1 MIELV
6 WRKARRCEASSCV
19 EVAFGG
25 DHVLVRD
32 SKDPDSPVL
41 RFTRDEWT
49 AFVGGVKDGDFDI
62 E

>member
-6 WRKARRCEASSCV
+6 WRKARCCEASSCV
-19 EVAFGG
+19 EVAFDG

-49 AFVGGVKDGDFDI
+49 AFVAGVKDGDFDI
-62 E
+62 A